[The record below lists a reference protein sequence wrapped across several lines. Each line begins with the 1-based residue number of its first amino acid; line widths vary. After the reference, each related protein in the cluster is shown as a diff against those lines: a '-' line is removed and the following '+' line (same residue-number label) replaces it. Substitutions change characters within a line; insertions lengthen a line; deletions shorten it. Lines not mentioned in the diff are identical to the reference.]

1 VVVVGAGDSNLSV
14 EVLPFLSHGI
24 SFYSLKYLSIPFLGC
39 SGNFPYAQNLYPHN
53 SFYPSMRA
61 FISVDIGAL
70 PGIVTI
76 LDELKNT
83 NADLKIV
90 KPENVH
96 LTLKF
101 LGEIDEKMVD
111 RIAGVMEESVKEV
124 PPFRIKLRGVG
135 VFPSMDYMRVVW
147 IGLKDAEKLG
157 IIAEQ
162 LENGLA
168 AFGFKKEKRRFSP
181 HVTVGRVKS
190 PRNKNMLQNFLKE
203 NASKEFGEI
212 NVKSIK
218 LKKSV
223 LTSKGPEYSTVKE
236 VPFQKY

>member
-1 VVVVGAGDSNLSV
+1 
-14 EVLPFLSHGI
+14 
-24 SFYSLKYLSIPFLGC
+24 
-39 SGNFPYAQNLYPHN
+39 
-53 SFYPSMRA
+53 MRA

-70 PGIVTI
+70 PGIVNV

-83 NADLKIV
+83 DADLKLV
-90 KPENVH
+90 EPGNVH

-111 RIAGVMEESVKEV
+111 GIAGVMEKSVKDV
-124 PPFRIKLRGVG
+124 PPFSIKLRGVG
-135 VFPSMDYMRVVW
+135 VFPSMSYMRVLW
-147 IGLKDAEKLG
+147 IGVEDAEKLG
-157 IIAEQ
+157 VIAEH

-190 PRNKNMLQNFLKE
+190 VRNKGVLQSFLNENKE
-203 NASKEFGEI
+203 KDFGELD
-212 NVKSIK
+212 VKCIR

-223 LTSKGPEYSTVKE
+223 LTPKGPEYSTVKE
-236 VPFQKY
+236 VSFQKY

>member
-1 VVVVGAGDSNLSV
+1 
-14 EVLPFLSHGI
+14 
-24 SFYSLKYLSIPFLGC
+24 
-39 SGNFPYAQNLYPHN
+39 
-53 SFYPSMRA
+53 MRA

-111 RIAGVMEESVKEV
+111 RIAGVMEKSVKDV
-124 PPFRIKLRGVG
+124 PPFRIKFRGVG

-190 PRNKNMLQNFLKE
+190 PKNKNMLQNFLKE

>member
-1 VVVVGAGDSNLSV
+1 
-14 EVLPFLSHGI
+14 
-24 SFYSLKYLSIPFLGC
+24 
-39 SGNFPYAQNLYPHN
+39 
-53 SFYPSMRA
+53 MRA

-70 PGIVTI
+70 PEIVNI
-76 LDELKNT
+76 LDNLKDT

-111 RIAGVMEESVKEV
+111 RIAGVMEKSVKEV
-124 PPFRIKLRGVG
+124 SPFRIKLRGVG

-147 IGLKDAEKLG
+147 IGIENAEKLG
-157 IIAEQ
+157 IIVGR
-162 LENGLA
+162 LENDLSNL
-168 AFGFKKEKRRFSP
+168 GFKKEKRRFSP
-181 HVTVGRVKS
+181 HMTIGRVKS
-190 PRNKNMLQNFLKE
+190 PRNKEILQNFLKE
-203 NASKEFGEI
+203 NREKDFGELE
-212 NVKSIK
+212 VKCIR

-223 LTSKGPEYSTVKE
+223 LTPKGPEYSTVKE